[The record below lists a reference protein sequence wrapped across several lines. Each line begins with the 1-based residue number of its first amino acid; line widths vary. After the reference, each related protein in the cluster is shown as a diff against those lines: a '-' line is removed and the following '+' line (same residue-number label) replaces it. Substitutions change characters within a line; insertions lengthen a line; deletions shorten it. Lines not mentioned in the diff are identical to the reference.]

1 MNHWFF
7 DGTFASTPPG
17 FEQVLTVAV
26 EMKGVVVSPI
36 MVLMTCRAQELYDE
50 VIARLHNDFPEMAPT
65 HIHSDFEL
73 AIGNAVCKTFP
84 GCAVCGCSFHFR
96 QSIGRQ
102 LRKGIFNL
110 QTSWYC
116 TLPWGLAIGCTS
128 KIFPFYLECT
138 KSVLMGW
145 HVLKS
150 LKSLK
155 WLTSFS
161 ALNFTFSLYLT

>member
-1 MNHWFF
+1 VIFANTPLVSKVTREMNHWFF

-102 LRKGIFNL
+102 MRKGNFNL
-110 QTSWYC
+110 
-116 TLPWGLAIGCTS
+116 
-128 KIFPFYLECT
+128 
-138 KSVLMGW
+138 
-145 HVLKS
+145 
-150 LKSLK
+150 
-155 WLTSFS
+155 LTS
-161 ALNFTFSLYLT
+161 